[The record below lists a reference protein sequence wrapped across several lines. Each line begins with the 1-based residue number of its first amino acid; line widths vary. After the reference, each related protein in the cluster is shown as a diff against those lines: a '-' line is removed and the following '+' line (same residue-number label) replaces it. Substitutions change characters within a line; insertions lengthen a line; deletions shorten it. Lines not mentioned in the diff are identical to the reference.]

1 MKHRT
6 RTDII
11 ADMLESA
18 SDKPLTKTQLMYMAY
33 VPHEQMRS
41 FVAML
46 IESDLLNF
54 SNQTHQFNTTAKG
67 RKFLELY
74 DEMHQC
80 VNLTGLF
87 E

>member
-1 MKHRT
+1 MKHRS

-11 ADMLESA
+11 ANMLESA
-18 SDKPLTKTQLMYMAY
+18 SDKPLTKTQLMYMAF
-33 VPHEQMRS
+33 VPHEQMRN

-46 IESDLLNF
+46 IENDLLNF
-54 SNQTHQFNTTAKG
+54 NNQTHQFNTTSKG

-80 VNLTGLF
+80 VDLAGLF